1 MMINP
6 ASGKRV
12 QRPSAKAPAI
22 SAARKPKSK
31 AVTPPVS
38 DISASLGR
46 VLRPQAAY
54 RWLLPQ
60 LAAITPQYIEL
71 TLRGAL
77 AGNHVQAW
85 ELFDLMEDT
94 WPRLRKN
101 ALELKNGVRNL
112 GRVYSEYQEEEE
124 EPTPTA
130 TEKMRLVSAAIRTM
144 RPDPAA
150 DESGFSGIL
159 FDIMDAW
166 LKGQSVI
173 EIDWERRD
181 AGKLGTIIAPRA
193 GFWVHPV
200 CYAWSMEGRLGLRA
214 DSRGVLSPGNIS
226 TTTYQ
231 PMPSVVADFPPDKF
245 LISICKT
252 KSGSALGGAL
262 LRPLAWWWCAA
273 NFSADWLLNLAQV
286 FGLPFRWATYDPN
299 VPQATIDAICAM
311 LAGMG
316 SNAWAAFPTGTQL
329 DLKEASK
336 GGDHSPQG
344 DLLDRADKQCDL
356 LILGQTLTSE
366 MGRRG
371 GGGGGGGSFAAAK
384 VHEGVKGDIITA
396 AAQFA
401 EGVVNEQLIPGI
413 LRLNYGN
420 ADEAPTLSLQSEDE
434 EDLETDATI
443 ISTLVQ
449 AGFGDRIGKDYV
461 GKKFGIPKPSAGEE
475 TLKVQTPTAAASPSS
490 PSTDSAAGEDI
501 PPGDDTMSAKDTAEL
516 TAILAI
522 KDKKEFERELRAF
535 AAKHDQSK

>member
-1 MMINP
+1 MKLL
-6 ASGKRV
+6 SRLT
-12 QRPSAKAPAI
+12 SAIGNLPLFAG
-22 SAARKPKSK
+22 RKPK
-31 AVTPPVS
+31 AAPTN

-60 LAAITPQYIEL
+60 LAAITPQYIEM

-101 ALELKNGVRNL
+101 AMELKNGVRNL
-112 GRVYSEYQEEEE
+112 GHVFSEYSGEEQ

-130 TEKMRLVSAAIRTM
+130 TEKMRLVSAALRTM

-150 DESGFSGIL
+150 DESAFSGIL

-166 LKGQSVI
+166 LKGVSVI
-173 EIDWERRD
+173 EIDWERRP

-200 CYAWSMEGRLGLRA
+200 CYAWSMEGRLGLRT

-226 TTTYQ
+226 STSSQ
-231 PMPSVVADFPPDKF
+231 PMPSTVGEFPPDKF

-356 LILGQTLTSE
+356 LILGQTLTTE
-366 MGRRG
+366 MGRK
-371 GGGGGGGSFAAAK
+371 GGGGGSFAAAK
-384 VHEGVKGDIITA
+384 VHEGVKGEIVSA
-396 AAQFA
+396 AANFVA
-401 EGVVNEQLIPGI
+401 GVINDQLTPSI

-420 ADEAPTLSLQSEDE
+420 ADESPVLSLESADE
-434 EDLETDATI
+434 EDLKLDCDIITALAATPF
-443 ISTLVQ
+443 
-449 AGFGDRIGKDYV
+449 ADRIGKDFL
-461 GKKFGIPKPSAGEE
+461 GKKFRIPKPAQGEE
-475 TLKVQTPTAAASPSS
+475 TLAPAAAPTAP
-490 PSTDSAAGEDI
+490 PQRSAENPAPGVDNGEDI
-501 PPGDDTMSAKDTAEL
+501 PPGEGSEESKATEEL
-516 TAILAI
+516 TSILAI
-522 KDKKEFERELRAF
+522 ENKEDFERELRAF
-535 AAKHDQSK
+535 AAKHATE